1 MTSETLAAEVA
12 DVAHAGHDEHAEGH
26 AHPGD
31 KQYIV
36 VALILGFFTA
46 VEVLTYFVDFGAAAV
61 PTLLGLM
68 VIKFVMVV
76 LYFMH
81 LKFDSPVFMR
91 LFVVGLALAMSVY
104 FVMFA
109 AFQFGT

>member
-1 MTSETLAAEVA
+1 MSSETLAHDVTHA
-12 DVAHAGHDEHAEGH
+12 DHDEHAVGH

-31 KQYIV
+31 KKYV
-36 VALILGFFTA
+36 MVALILGLFTA
-46 VEVLTYFVDFGAAAV
+46 IEVLTYFVDFGDAAI
-61 PTLLGLM
+61 PTLLVLM

-81 LKFDSPVFMR
+81 LRFDSPVFMR
-91 LFVVGLALAMSVY
+91 LFVTGLVLAVTVY
-104 FVMFA
+104 FIMFA